1 MRYGSTLD
9 SCNDY
14 KAAGVNISLGTDSF
28 PPDLIRGIDAGVQ
41 LAKILAGR
49 NDAGDLTG
57 YVDAATLGGA
67 RALGRNDLGRLQPG
81 AQADMVA
88 FSLDDIRDGVHDDP
102 LRTLTLNGSARQA
115 ILSVVAGRTI
125 MADGL
130 IEGVDPDYWRTRGQE
145 LFDKMR
151 AGYTQRDTPEA
162 ACGRAV
168 STRVCSVGAL
178 TGAVRRTR
186 LGAGMKGSSTVA
198 EAGPENGNVR
208 DDEARA
214 EYVYQLVLEGIVSGS
229 FAQGSRLREREL
241 SDMYSVSRIPVREAI
256 QRLEQ
261 DGFVATFPRRGA
273 VVRQLTLTDVNELFD
288 VRLCL
293 ETFAARE
300 AAARVA
306 EGGDGGRLGELMEAS
321 KAAID
326 EDRTDDV
333 VLISAELHAE
343 IVRLSG
349 NRLLM
354 ESVKPLFG
362 RMRWIFGLA
371 HNRSNELQREEHTQ
385 LCNAILNGR
394 PELAYSL
401 AYSHIELGR
410 EPVLAGLAET
420 LEP

>member
-1 MRYGSTLD
+1 
-9 SCNDY
+9 
-14 KAAGVNISLGTDSF
+14 
-28 PPDLIRGIDAGVQ
+28 
-41 LAKILAGR
+41 
-49 NDAGDLTG
+49 
-57 YVDAATLGGA
+57 
-67 RALGRNDLGRLQPG
+67 
-81 AQADMVA
+81 
-88 FSLDDIRDGVHDDP
+88 
-102 LRTLTLNGSARQA
+102 
-115 ILSVVAGRTI
+115 
-125 MADGL
+125 
-130 IEGVDPDYWRTRGQE
+130 
-145 LFDKMR
+145 
-151 AGYTQRDTPEA
+151 
-162 ACGRAV
+162 
-168 STRVCSVGAL
+168 
-178 TGAVRRTR
+178 
-186 LGAGMKGSSTVA
+186 MKGSSTVA
-198 EAGPENGNVR
+198 EASPENGNVR

-293 ETFAARE
+293 ETFAARQ

-306 EGGDGGRLGELMEAS
+306 AGDDGSRLEELMEAS
-321 KAAID
+321 KVAID
-326 EDRTDDV
+326 ENRTDDV
-333 VLISAELHAE
+333 ALISAELHAE

-349 NRLLM
+349 NRLLV

-385 LCNAILNGR
+385 LVNAILSGR